1 MTNQKEKKT
10 TQLKKLINQPSLNF
24 LMESHNGLSAKIV
37 VRRRVYSAQQS
48 VTGLMVKETKTVF
61 MPSLLFPL
69 RNSVRFIYQHDE

>member
-1 MTNQKEKKT
+1 
-10 TQLKKLINQPSLNF
+10 PYVASVHF
-24 LMESHNGLSAKIV
+24 RLSAKIV